1 MSEINYVQ
9 GDATSPQAE
18 GPKIICHVCN
28 DIGAW
33 GRGFVL
39 SLSRQWKNP
48 ELEYRKLKAYVLGEV
63 QFVQAEEDIWV
74 ANMIAQHS
82 IGMANGP
89 PIRYPALT
97 QCLAKVAAKAK
108 ELGASVHMPLIGC
121 GLAGGKWERV
131 EPLIEEHLCGAGVE
145 VTVYNFG
152 N

>member
-1 MSEINYVQ
+1 MINYVQ
-9 GDATSPQAE
+9 GDATNPQAD

-39 SLSRQWKNP
+39 SLSRKWKSP
-48 ELEYRKLKAYVLGEV
+48 ELEYRKLKAYILGEV
-63 QFVQAEEDIWV
+63 QFVQVEEDIWV

-89 PIRYPALT
+89 PIRYPALV

-108 ELGASVHMPLIGC
+108 ELGASAHMPLIGC
-121 GLAGGKWERV
+121 GLAGGKWELV
-131 EPLIEEHLCGAGVE
+131 EPLIEEHLGGAGVK
-145 VTVYNFG
+145 VTVYEFG